1 MELFRVWAPLPKR
14 VEVEV
19 DGRRHPMQRGSDDHW
34 TAAVEEAEAGSDY
47 GFVLDGEGPFPDPR
61 SPSQPNGVHGLSRV
75 VDTGAFEWRDGDF
88 RAPPL
93 GSAVVYELHV
103 GTFTP
108 GGTLGSAI
116 ERLDD
121 LVRLGVTHVE
131 LMPVNAFPGAR
142 GWGYDG
148 VALYAVQDS
157 YGGPVALK
165 QFVEACHQRGMAVL
179 LDVVYNHLGPSGN
192 YLGKYG
198 PYFHR
203 RYHTPWGEALNFDG
217 TDSGPV
223 RRFFLDNALRWLR
236 EFRIDGLRLDAVHAI
251 LDTAA
256 EPFLEELGREVRALS
271 HSLGRPLVLIP
282 ESDLND
288 PRLLWSRDRGGFGLD
303 AQWSDDFHHALHG
316 CLTGERSGYYAD
328 FGTVGDLAKTLRHAY
343 VYDGRY
349 SRHRRRRHGRPAEG
363 LGGERF
369 LGYLQ
374 NHDQVGNRAQGD
386 RLSRTLGPGALRIG
400 AALVLT
406 APFVPMLFMGEEWGA
421 TTPFQYF
428 TDHQEPGL
436 GKAVREGR
444 RREFAAFGWKPDDV
458 PDPQDAAT
466 FERSRLDWAER
477 ERDPHRDLLEWHRAL
492 IALRRREPDLT
503 DGRLDRVRTRH
514 DEERRWLWMNR
525 GRVAVAVNFGGGACD
540 VPLDEGVWRTEL
552 ASFDAP
558 GSVKDMVPLPPVS
571 VAILRRD

>member
-1 MELFRVWAPLPKR
+1 MERFRVWAPLPKR
-14 VEVEV
+14 VEVQV
-19 DGRRHPMQRGSDDHW
+19 DGRRHPMIRGADDYW
-34 TAAVEEAEAGSDY
+34 SATVDGAGTGSAY

-61 SPSQPNGVHGLSRV
+61 SPWQPWGVHGLSRLWE
-75 VDTGAFEWRDGDF
+75 TGAYGWSDGEF

-93 GSAVVYELHV
+93 GSGVVYELHV

-108 GGTLGSAI
+108 GGTLTSAI
-116 ERLDD
+116 ERLDE
-121 LVRLGVTHVE
+121 LVGLGVTHVE
-131 LMPVNAFPGAR
+131 LMPVNAFPGER

-148 VALYAVQDS
+148 VALYAVQES
-157 YGGPVALK
+157 YGGPAAL
-165 QFVEACHQRGMAVL
+165 QAFVEACHRRGMAVL

-198 PYFHR
+198 PYFNR

-217 TDSGPV
+217 PDSEPV
-223 RRFFLDNALRWLR
+223 RRFFLDNALRWFR
-236 EFRIDGLRLDAVHAI
+236 EFRVDGLRLDAVHAI
-251 LDTAA
+251 FDTSA

-271 HSLGRPLVLIP
+271 HRLGRPLVLIP

-288 PRLLWSRDRGGFGLD
+288 PRLLWSRERGGYGLD

-328 FGTVGDLAKTLRHAY
+328 FGTVGDLAKALRDGY

-386 RLSRTLGPGALRIG
+386 RLSRTLGPGALKVG
-400 AALVLT
+400 AALVLM

-421 TTPFQYF
+421 TSPFQYF
-428 TDHQEPGL
+428 TDHAEPEL

-444 RREFAAFGWKPDDV
+444 RREFASFGWKPEDI
-458 PDPQDAAT
+458 PDPQALAT

-477 ERDPHRDLLEWHRAL
+477 ERSPHRELLEWHRML
-492 IALRRREPDLT
+492 VALRRREPDLT

-514 DEERRWLWMNR
+514 DESGRWLVMER
-525 GRVAVAVNFGGGACD
+525 GRMALAVNFGDRMADLPLSGG
-540 VPLDEGVWRTEL
+540 GWRTEL
-552 ASFDAP
+552 ASFEAP
-558 GSVKDMVPLPPVS
+558 AGARDVLSLPPVS